1 MFLQRFLGALRAP
14 FESVILNKLWRESPV
29 DKKPNETYTE
39 VSSSDSITIYSTS
52 GYSYLHALSTLD
64 QCLFNLVFKS

>member
-1 MFLQRFLGALRAP
+1 MFLQRFLGALREP

-52 GYSYLHALSTLD
+52 AYSYLHALSTLD
-64 QCLFNLVFKS
+64 KCLFNLVFKS